1 MKKCG
6 LKRAYAQ
13 GGVLPDQ
20 MQNIGSDNPI
30 NAERE
35 ARWRM
40 DDVESKMKYA
50 ADPNQQKA
58 LGGLWNS
65 MNKDYTARFAG
76 DRTLPP
82 PPGALAAQQEEASVL
97 GAFNKMM
104 GFRQGGT
111 VGVDQRGFIEGPGGV
126 DNVPARIDE
135 TGEEIRVG
143 AGERI
148 VNKKQNAALEALAA
162 QAGMSLDEYLEA
174 STQEPVGPTMKNG
187 LRAAQNGWPVPYDPI
202 RGQQV
207 APGGA
212 NTYAPRS
219 TVPVQDGVRMGAPNP
234 PPRPNFEY
242 VSRAVVPYGQQS
254 IPPSQPR
261 NIPVQ
266 DGVRVPGQAAQ
277 TQRPNWIDPTR
288 QVATIDGAAQRVPA
302 GPGTAVVPTNG
313 RTQFHDKISAEEM
326 ARGNQNRAAGF
337 RAAAEATPA
346 GVPSGL
352 RTAGRVLGAAGM
364 VAPIVAGAMS
374 DSPTL
379 KGKVVDA
386 FGGDS
391 SITKQQRDDA
401 AYAKK
406 NAKLPWYAGPGGAMA
421 PTAQLA
427 EVGAAQRAKDRAP
440 HDGLRANFVDGN
452 GNGKFVMPTLDKRAS
467 RAATAKALAN
477 SDSLVTPTTTLSTAQ
492 TARMNNLDYQ
502 NLEPAIKSGRSD
514 FMGEKDA
521 TEYHLPPGAAGGFVT
536 RSAKGGLRNTTYLSG
551 AASAADAA
559 RDKEFAAKGYAKD
572 GYGNWMTPQRI
583 ADKQALAQIQSDRAK
598 FNAFSDQVNDPR
610 ARAAGLRKVMF
621 DMKQQELGNTRDVAM
636 AKAKLDAAKFD
647 QDERRLRMDATKA
660 DREFGSKQM
669 EANTKDIDAWMD
681 TMAPTAGLKDE
692 ALAAAQHKR
701 AVLQQVMG
709 NHWGGNVPQDRQAF
723 LKTQPQMAREAQAT
737 MRLYDVLGQ
746 QGFWDKWVRNNGTRP
761 ARTMQALSPTR
772 YDQDSDMLT
781 LADGY
786 KVKGKEIWGNDADMR
801 AAITG
806 RIK

>member
-40 DDVESKMKYA
+40 DEVESKMKYA

-65 MNKDYTARFAG
+65 MNKDYTAKFAG

-82 PPGALAAQQEEASVL
+82 PPGAVAARQEEASVF
-97 GAFNKMM
+97 GAFNKTM

-126 DNVPARIDE
+126 DNVPARVDE

-187 LRAAQNGWPVPYDPI
+187 LRAAQSGGRFDDLSDQAKHAFRNTAQAVSDAGRNIQSARDAGSYASAVGQAVRAPLAVGSGLMRDVNNSAAFALRPVVDTAYTVAT
-202 RGQQV
+202 GHNV
-207 APGGA
+207 APA
-212 NTYAPRS
+212 
-219 TVPVQDGVRMGAPNP
+219 
-234 PPRPNFEY
+234 
-242 VSRAVVPYGQQS
+242 
-254 IPPSQPR
+254 
-261 NIPVQ
+261 
-266 DGVRVPGQAAQ
+266 
-277 TQRPNWIDPTR
+277 
-288 QVATIDGAAQRVPA
+288 VPA
-302 GPGTAVVPTNG
+302 ATRAASKAAPTPFDQLPQSDPSYD
-313 RTQFHDKISAEEM
+313 RKEFRSAAGNVA
-326 ARGNQNRAAGF
+326 ARQELDNPNVAGLRAAGVTGGVLGDVAVGG
-337 RAAAEATPA
+337 RTPA
-346 GVPSGL
+346 TGI
-352 RTAGRVLGAAGM
+352 RTIDTQNGKVYAGRDA
-364 VAPIVAGAMS
+364 
-374 DSPTL
+374 
-379 KGKVVDA
+379 KGQLVVN
-386 FGGDS
+386 S
-391 SITKQQRDDA
+391 
-401 AYAKK
+401 
-406 NAKLPWYAGPGGAMA
+406 NVNPGG
-421 PTAQLA
+421 LA
-427 EVGAAQRAKDRAP
+427 
-440 HDGLRANFVDGN
+440 
-452 GNGKFVMPTLDKRAS
+452 
-467 RAATAKALAN
+467 
-477 SDSLVTPTTTLSTAQ
+477 
-492 TARMNNLDYQ
+492 
-502 NLEPAIKSGRSD
+502 
-514 FMGEKDA
+514 
-521 TEYHLPPGAAGGFVT
+521 
-536 RSAKGGLRNTTYLSG
+536 
-551 AASAADAA
+551 AADAA

-610 ARAAGLRKVMF
+610 ARAAGLRQVMF
-621 DMKQQELGNTRDVAM
+621 DTKQQELGNARDAAM

-701 AVLQQVMG
+701 GVLQQVMG

-723 LKTQPQMAREAQAT
+723 LKAQPQMAREAQAT

-746 QGFWDKWVRNNGTRP
+746 QGFWDKWVRNNGTSP
-761 ARTMQALSPTR
+761 ARTMQALSPKR